1 MTLFFE
7 ISYNQIDKRL
17 RLFSLTVSLCIRMVK
32 QTKLLNYKPK
42 EKNMK
47 KKVLLVTLLVV
58 AIVASCFAFTACNKD
73 KDKGDKG
80 VKVAMITDYGDITDQ
95 SFNQTTYEACKAYC
109 DANNIK
115 FKYYK
120 PTGDSTEARVAS
132 VNAAIAEGYTII
144 VMPGYAFGGTIVEVA
159 DNNPE
164 IKFVALDVARGDLL
178 EAKYGKEYD
187 HNPDN
192 PKWTY
197 QLPSN
202 VTCFVYQEE
211 ISGFMAGYA
220 AVKEGYKKLG
230 FLGGMAV
237 PAVIRFGYGFVQGV
251 NAAAVELGIANEVS
265 VNYVYGGKF
274 QGSPEITAAMDTW
287 YQGGTEV
294 VFACGGGIFTSAC
307 EAATKAGVNGKV
319 IGVDTDQSYNINGK
333 YGAGLCI
340 TSAMKGL
347 APTVNTILTDIF
359 AGKWENYAG
368 KINKLG
374 MVSGTDAS
382 LNYVQLPTDTWSMKN
397 FTKEDYAT
405 LVKKIFDGTITISDA
420 TDKMPTTT
428 ITVTTQANIH

>member
-1 MTLFFE
+1 
-7 ISYNQIDKRL
+7 
-17 RLFSLTVSLCIRMVK
+17 
-32 QTKLLNYKPK
+32 
-42 EKNMK
+42 MK

-73 KDKGDKG
+73 KGDGDKG

-187 HNPDN
+187 YNPDN

-237 PAVIRFGYGFVQGV
+237 PAVIRFGFGFVQGV
-251 NAAAVELGIANEVS
+251 NAAAVEMNIANEVS

-274 QGSPEITAAMDTW
+274 NGTPEITAVMDTW

-319 IGVDTDQSYNINGK
+319 IGVDTDQSYIINGK

-382 LNYVQLPTDTWSMKN
+382 LNYVQLPTDTWSMTK
-397 FTKEDYAT
+397 FTKADYAT
-405 LVKKIFDGTITISDA
+405 LVGKIFDGTIKISDA
-420 TDKMPTTT
+420 TDKMPATT
-428 ITVTTQANIH
+428 IKVTQQDNIH

>member
-1 MTLFFE
+1 
-7 ISYNQIDKRL
+7 
-17 RLFSLTVSLCIRMVK
+17 
-32 QTKLLNYKPK
+32 
-42 EKNMK
+42 MK

-73 KDKGDKG
+73 KGDGDKG

-187 HNPDN
+187 YNPDN

-237 PAVIRFGYGFVQGV
+237 PAVIRFGFGFVQGV
-251 NAAAVELGIANEVS
+251 NAAAVEMNIANEVS

-274 QGSPEITAAMDTW
+274 NGTPEITAVMDTW

-319 IGVDTDQSYNINGK
+319 IGVDTDQSYIINGK

-382 LNYVQLPTDTWSMKN
+382 LNYVQLPTDTWSMTN
-397 FTKEDYAT
+397 FTKADYAT
-405 LVKKIFDGTITISDA
+405 LVGKIFDGTITISDA
-420 TDKMPTTT
+420 IDKMPMTT
-428 ITVTTQANIH
+428 IKVTTQDNIH

>member
-1 MTLFFE
+1 
-7 ISYNQIDKRL
+7 
-17 RLFSLTVSLCIRMVK
+17 
-32 QTKLLNYKPK
+32 
-42 EKNMK
+42 MK

-73 KDKGDKG
+73 KGDGDKG

-187 HNPDN
+187 YNPDN

-237 PAVIRFGYGFVQGV
+237 PAVIRFGFGFVQGV
-251 NAAAVELGIANEVS
+251 NAAAVEMNIANEVS

-274 QGSPEITAAMDTW
+274 NGTPEITAVMDTW

-319 IGVDTDQSYNINGK
+319 IGVDTDQSYIINGK

-382 LNYVQLPTDTWSMKN
+382 LNYVQLPTDTWSMTN
-397 FTKEDYAT
+397 FTKADYAT
-405 LVKKIFDGTITISDA
+405 LVGKIFDGTITISDA
-420 TDKMPTTT
+420 IDKMPTTT
-428 ITVTTQANIH
+428 ITVTKQDNIH

>member
-1 MTLFFE
+1 
-7 ISYNQIDKRL
+7 
-17 RLFSLTVSLCIRMVK
+17 
-32 QTKLLNYKPK
+32 
-42 EKNMK
+42 MK

-73 KDKGDKG
+73 KGDGDKG

-187 HNPDN
+187 YNPDN

-237 PAVIRFGYGFVQGV
+237 PAVIRFGFGFVQGV
-251 NAAAVELGIANEVS
+251 NAAAVEMNIANEVS

-274 QGSPEITAAMDTW
+274 NGTPEITAVMDTW

-319 IGVDTDQSYNINGK
+319 IGVDTDQSYIINGK

-405 LVKKIFDGTITISDA
+405 LVGKIFDGTIKISDA
-420 TDKMPTTT
+420 TDKMPATT
-428 ITVTTQANIH
+428 IKVTTQDNIK

>member
-1 MTLFFE
+1 
-7 ISYNQIDKRL
+7 
-17 RLFSLTVSLCIRMVK
+17 
-32 QTKLLNYKPK
+32 
-42 EKNMK
+42 MK

-73 KDKGDKG
+73 KGDGDKG

-187 HNPDN
+187 YNPDN

-237 PAVIRFGYGFVQGV
+237 PAVIRFGFGFVQGV
-251 NAAAVELGIANEVS
+251 NAAAVEMNIANEVS

-274 QGSPEITAAMDTW
+274 NGTPEITAVMDTW
-287 YQGGTEV
+287 YQGRTEV

-319 IGVDTDQSYNINGK
+319 IGVDTDQSYIINGK

-382 LNYVQLPTDTWSMKN
+382 LNYVQLPTDTWSMTN
-397 FTKEDYAT
+397 FTKADYAT
-405 LVKKIFDGTITISDA
+405 LVGKIFDGTITISDA
-420 TDKMPTTT
+420 IDKMPTTT
-428 ITVTTQANIH
+428 IKVTTQYNIH

>member
-1 MTLFFE
+1 
-7 ISYNQIDKRL
+7 
-17 RLFSLTVSLCIRMVK
+17 
-32 QTKLLNYKPK
+32 
-42 EKNMK
+42 MK

-73 KDKGDKG
+73 KGDGDKG

-187 HNPDN
+187 YNPDN

-237 PAVIRFGYGFVQGV
+237 PAVIRFGFGFVQGV
-251 NAAAVELGIANEVS
+251 NAAAVEMNIANEVS

-274 QGSPEITAAMDTW
+274 NGTPEITAVMDTW

-319 IGVDTDQSYNINGK
+319 IGVDTDQSYIINGK

-382 LNYVQLPTDTWSMKN
+382 LNYVQLPTDTWSMTN
-397 FTKEDYAT
+397 FTKADYAT
-405 LVKKIFDGTITISDA
+405 LVGKIFDGTITISDA
-420 TDKMPTTT
+420 IDKMPTTT
-428 ITVTTQANIH
+428 IKVTQQDNIH

>member
-1 MTLFFE
+1 
-7 ISYNQIDKRL
+7 
-17 RLFSLTVSLCIRMVK
+17 
-32 QTKLLNYKPK
+32 
-42 EKNMK
+42 MK

-58 AIVASCFAFTACNKD
+58 AIVASCFAFTACNND

-109 DANNIK
+109 GANNIK

-187 HNPDN
+187 YNPDN

-211 ISGFMAGYA
+211 ISGYMAGYA

-368 KINKLG
+368 RINKLG

-382 LNYVQLPTDTWSMKN
+382 LNYVQLPTATWSMKN

-405 LVKKIFDGTITISDA
+405 LVGKIFDGTIKISDA
-420 TDKMPTTT
+420 IDKMPTTT

>member
-1 MTLFFE
+1 
-7 ISYNQIDKRL
+7 
-17 RLFSLTVSLCIRMVK
+17 
-32 QTKLLNYKPK
+32 
-42 EKNMK
+42 MK

-73 KDKGDKG
+73 KGDGDKG

-187 HNPDN
+187 YNPDN

-237 PAVIRFGYGFVQGV
+237 PAVIRFGFGFVQGV
-251 NAAAVELGIANEVS
+251 NAAAVEMNIANEVS

-274 QGSPEITAAMDTW
+274 NGTPEITAVMDTW

-319 IGVDTDQSYNINGK
+319 IGVDTDQSYIINGK

-382 LNYVQLPTDTWSMKN
+382 LNYVQLPTDTWSMTN
-397 FTKEDYAT
+397 FTKADYAT
-405 LVKKIFDGTITISDA
+405 LVGKIFDGTITISD
-420 TDKMPTTT
+420 TIDEMPTTT
-428 ITVTTQANIH
+428 ITVTKQDNIH

>member
-1 MTLFFE
+1 
-7 ISYNQIDKRL
+7 
-17 RLFSLTVSLCIRMVK
+17 
-32 QTKLLNYKPK
+32 
-42 EKNMK
+42 MK

-73 KDKGDKG
+73 KGDGDKG

-187 HNPDN
+187 YNPDN

-251 NAAAVELGIANEVS
+251 NKAAVEMNIANEVS

-274 QGSPEITAAMDTW
+274 NGTPEITAVMDTW

-319 IGVDTDQSYNINGK
+319 IGVDTDQSYIINGK

-382 LNYVQLPTDTWSMKN
+382 LNYVQLPTDTWSMTN
-397 FTKEDYAT
+397 FTKADYAT
-405 LVKKIFDGTITISDA
+405 LVGKIFDGTITISDA
-420 TDKMPTTT
+420 IDKMPTTT
-428 ITVTTQANIH
+428 IKVTQQDNIH

>member
-1 MTLFFE
+1 
-7 ISYNQIDKRL
+7 
-17 RLFSLTVSLCIRMVK
+17 
-32 QTKLLNYKPK
+32 
-42 EKNMK
+42 MK

-73 KDKGDKG
+73 KGDGDKG

-132 VNAAIAEGYTII
+132 VNAAIAEGFTII

-159 DNNPE
+159 ENNPE

-187 HNPDN
+187 YNPDN

-237 PAVIRFGYGFVQGV
+237 PAVIRFGFGFVQGV
-251 NAAAVELGIANEVS
+251 NAAAVEMNIANEVS

-274 QGSPEITAAMDTW
+274 NGTPEITAVMDTW

-294 VFACGGGIFTSAC
+294 VFACGGGIYTSAC

-319 IGVDTDQSYNINGK
+319 IGVDTDQSYIINGK

-359 AGKWENYAG
+359 ADKWENYAG

-405 LVKKIFDGTITISDA
+405 LVGKIFDGTIKISDA
-420 TDKMPTTT
+420 IDKMPTTT
-428 ITVTTQANIH
+428 IKVTTQDIIH

>member
-1 MTLFFE
+1 
-7 ISYNQIDKRL
+7 
-17 RLFSLTVSLCIRMVK
+17 
-32 QTKLLNYKPK
+32 
-42 EKNMK
+42 MK

-73 KDKGDKG
+73 KGDGDKG

-187 HNPDN
+187 YNPDN

-237 PAVIRFGYGFVQGV
+237 PAVIRFGFGFVQGV
-251 NAAAVELGIANEVS
+251 NAAAVEMNIANEVS

-274 QGSPEITAAMDTW
+274 NGTPEITAVMDTW

-319 IGVDTDQSYNINGK
+319 IGVDTDQSYIINGK

-382 LNYVQLPTDTWSMKN
+382 LNYVQLPTDTWSMTN
-397 FTKEDYAT
+397 FTKADYAT
-405 LVKKIFDGTITISDA
+405 LVGKIFDGTITISDA
-420 TDKMPTTT
+420 IDKMPTTT
-428 ITVTTQANIH
+428 IKVTMQDNIH

>member
-1 MTLFFE
+1 
-7 ISYNQIDKRL
+7 
-17 RLFSLTVSLCIRMVK
+17 
-32 QTKLLNYKPK
+32 
-42 EKNMK
+42 MK

-73 KDKGDKG
+73 KGDGDKG

-187 HNPDN
+187 YNPDN

-220 AVKEGYKKLG
+220 AVKEGYRKLG

-237 PAVIRFGYGFVQGV
+237 PAVIRFGFGFVQGV
-251 NAAAVELGIANEVS
+251 NAAAVEMNIANEVS

-274 QGSPEITAAMDTW
+274 NGTPEITAVMDTW

-319 IGVDTDQSYNINGK
+319 IGVDTDQSYIINGK

-382 LNYVQLPTDTWSMKN
+382 LNYVQLPTATWSMKN

-405 LVKKIFDGTITISDA
+405 LVGKIFDGTIKISDA
-420 TDKMPTTT
+420 IDKMPATT
-428 ITVTTQANIH
+428 IKVTQQDNIH